1 MSSKRHRKHKR
12 SERSSYDYSSSEGDG
27 CDDNDFSDDASAGDD
42 PSSKSK
48 PPGPKH
54 FAKAEFNKNRKI
66 IIRNVPP
73 VKYEVRVS
81 AIHPKLCALPVYM
94 AIVD

>member
-12 SERSSYDYSSSEGDG
+12 SERNSYDYSSSEGDA
-27 CDDNDFSDDASAGDD
+27 CDDYDSDEASSFAVGDL
-42 PSSKSK
+42 SSK
-48 PPGPKH
+48 PTPAPGPKQ

-66 IIRNVPP
+66 IVRNVPP

-81 AIHPKLCALPVYM
+81 AIYPVKYICTV
-94 AIVD
+94 IVV